1 MIIIV
6 FFSYLNQ
13 LGFPDLFLLLFQNA
27 VLYLWSD
34 PISSLPLQEID
45 LSKHLPESCLFVVCD
60 LLLCGFEM
68 LLENL
73 EGEVVYLLIS
83 QMLDLFIHYSNH
95 SCLLDS
101 DDVVDDDPLH
111 RQ

>member
-6 FFSYLNQ
+6 FLSYLNQ
-13 LGFPDLFLLLFQNA
+13 LGFPDLFFLFFQDA

-60 LLLCGFEM
+60 LFLCGFEM

-73 EGEVVYLLIS
+73 EGEVVYLLIG

-95 SCLLDS
+95 SSLLDS